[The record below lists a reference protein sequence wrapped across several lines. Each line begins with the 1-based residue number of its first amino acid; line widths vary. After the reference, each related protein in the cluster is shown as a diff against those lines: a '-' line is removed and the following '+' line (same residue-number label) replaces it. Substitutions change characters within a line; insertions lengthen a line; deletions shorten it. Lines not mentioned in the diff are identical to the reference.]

1 MKKSVLSWILI
12 LIVWQVAAMMVNNTI
27 LVPLPAEVFL
37 KMLDQFQE
45 TQFWIH
51 LGQTFFRILLAFI
64 VSLIISVIVVL
75 IKQKQTI
82 FNQLI
87 DQLLMILRVV
97 PTAAIILMALVWLN
111 PDKSVILIALLV
123 MIPLMVD
130 LLDQQF
136 KRIEK
141 EYRDPL
147 ILYGSTPFENFIKI
161 LMPLTLE
168 TFLTLCKSAVLLG
181 LKVVISSEVL
191 VSVQQGIGRQL
202 QYARFDLDMNRLFA
216 VTGWVILIALIV
228 SKLFDT
234 LIDKSRY

>member
-147 ILYGSTPFENFIKI
+147 VLYGSTPFENFIKI